1 MVKELII
8 WRGSQYSTKV
18 IAALHTKGYTPEA
31 DYRLRSAPNGLEER
45 KKLLPAPYTVPVLRW
60 DDEIISGSDNICRF
74 LDKQLQSAPPLYP
87 AASDAEVRRLEEAA
101 AALYWTN
108 GWLSTVDPVGMEE
121 WSGQRARNAVAKGE
135 VGKLAKFA
143 QAVLPQ
149 KTFGRVMHGVV
160 QKDFRAFLRR
170 RGEETGSEAPA
181 RLADERDSAKVLEE
195 ARTLLRVLDDA
206 LVASPTPYCCGS
218 ATPTAADLTL
228 YGMLERWLGDSL
240 CPGMNGASTPTIAN
254 GMAGVTAAWE
264 AMRKTFRPDIDLHDL
279 KDYKDL
285 EEPITGGV
293 TFPPSE

>member
-18 IAALHTKGYTPEA
+18 IAAFHVKGLKPER

-74 LDKQLQSAPPLYP
+74 LDEQVPSAPPLYP

-108 GWLSTVDPVGMEE
+108 GWLSTIDPVGMEE

-264 AMRKTFRPDIDLHDL
+264 AMRKTFRPDCDLHDL

>member
-18 IAALHTKGYTPEA
+18 IAALHTKGLVPEA

-74 LDKQLQSAPPLYP
+74 LDKQLPSAPPLYP
-87 AASDAEVRRLEEAA
+87 AASDGEVRRLEEAA

-108 GWLSTVDPVGMEE
+108 GWLSTIDTVGFENFAK
-121 WSGQRARNAVAKGE
+121 QRLLNAVAKGDG
-135 VGKLAKFA
+135 GKFAKFA
-143 QAVLPQ
+143 HSILPQ
-149 KTFGRVMHGVV
+149 KTFGRVMHAAIV
-160 QKDFRAFLRR
+160 KDFRSFLRR
-170 RGEETGSEAPA
+170 RGEETGFEAPA

-240 CPGMNGASTPTIAN
+240 CPGMNGASTPTIAD

-264 AMRKTFRPDIDLHDL
+264 AMRKTFRPDCDLHDL

-285 EEPITGGV
+285 EEPITGPT

>member
-1 MVKELII
+1 M
-8 WRGSQYSTKV
+8 
-18 IAALHTKGYTPEA
+18 
-31 DYRLRSAPNGLEER
+31 
-45 KKLLPAPYTVPVLRW
+45 PVLRW

-74 LDKQLQSAPPLYP
+74 LDKQLPSAPPLYP
-87 AASDAEVRRLEEAA
+87 AASDGEVRRLEEAA

-108 GWLSTVDPVGMEE
+108 GWLSTIDSDGFENFTK
-121 WSGQRARNAVAKGE
+121 QRLLNAAAKGDG
-135 VGKLAKFA
+135 GKFVEGRAERLAA
-143 QAVLPQ
+143 EDIWSRDASTLV
-149 KTFGRVMHGVV
+149 
-160 QKDFRAFLRR
+160 KDFRSFLRR

-240 CPGMNGASTPTIAN
+240 MPGINGASTPAIAD

-285 EEPITGGV
+285 EEPITG
-293 TFPPSE
+293 P

>member
-18 IAALHTKGYTPEA
+18 IAALHTKGLKPEA

-74 LDKQLQSAPPLYP
+74 LDEQVPSAPPLYP
-87 AASDAEVRRLEEAA
+87 AASDGEVRRLEEAA

-108 GWLSTVDPVGMEE
+108 GWLSTIDPVGMEE
-121 WSGQRARNAVAKGE
+121 WSGQRARNAVAKGD

-195 ARTLLRVLDDA
+195 PQQYGVGDADGGRPHAVRHARALPRRLADA
-206 LVASPTPYCCGS
+206 WHERRFDAHHRRRHDGRDRGVGGDAQNLPARHRPPRPQGLQG
-218 ATPTAADLTL
+218 PRGADHRRRDLPA
-228 YGMLERWLGDSL
+228 ERIVSI
-240 CPGMNGASTPTIAN
+240 NF
-254 GMAGVTAAWE
+254 
-264 AMRKTFRPDIDLHDL
+264 FR
-279 KDYKDL
+279 
-285 EEPITGGV
+285 
-293 TFPPSE
+293 S